1 MKAGDGRRRVESAA
15 RRLLDASVS
24 VCVVCLALVALLLVL
39 ALLLLPLLAASAVAT
54 FAVCA
59 VVGTE
64 WSWGLAV
71 ATWLI
76 VCMGLLAIGVLE
88 DVEGEGH

>member
-1 MKAGDGRRRVESAA
+1 MTAGGGRRRVESAA

-71 ATWLI
+71 VTWLM
-76 VCMGLLAIGVLE
+76 VCMGLLAIGALE
-88 DVEGEGH
+88 DEGR